1 MAESFPTNCEKIFFL
16 QSSLAVGQRH
26 LNPNLEML
34 NGSKVT
40 LDSNK
45 AMMGHTEATLGGHTK
60 ATLGNT
66 KASLEST
73 KASLRCTV
81 MHCDVVSKG
90 HTKATAALGEGK
102 HSNSAQEESYQ

>member
-1 MAESFPTNCEKIFFL
+1 MVTDSCPTNCQKIFFL

-40 LDSNK
+40 LDSNQ
-45 AMMGHTEATLGGHTK
+45 AMLGHTEATMGGHTGHSK
-60 ATLGNT
+60 VTLDSNEAMLGHTATLGNT
-66 KASLEST
+66 KA
-73 KASLRCTV
+73 
-81 MHCDVVSKG
+81 
-90 HTKATAALGEGK
+90 TADLGEGK